1 MKNLKQTKLSFYEK
15 MNEIHECA
23 LYLVLYILKILS
35 MKSSIHDFEMFS
47 MNNLAILRLFYGP
60 KYSFPFF
67 MYDLIK

>member
-1 MKNLKQTKLSFYEK
+1 MKNLKQTKLSLYEK

-23 LYLVLYILKILS
+23 LYLENFKH
-35 MKSSIHDFEMFS
+35 KSSIHDFEMFS

-60 KYSFPFF
+60 KNSFPFFF